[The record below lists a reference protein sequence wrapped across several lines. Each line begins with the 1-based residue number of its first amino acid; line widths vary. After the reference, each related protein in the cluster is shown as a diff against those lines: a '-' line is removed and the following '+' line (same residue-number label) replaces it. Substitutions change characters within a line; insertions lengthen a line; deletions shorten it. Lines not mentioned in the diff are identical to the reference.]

1 MALSV
6 RLGETGSEQEEHG
19 GRVAVENSKATEPES
34 SNLLICESNQERF
47 PS

>member
-6 RLGETGSEQEEHG
+6 RLGETGIEQEEHG
-19 GRVAVENSKATEPES
+19 GRVAVGNSKVTEPAS
-34 SNLLICESNQERF
+34 SNLLICESYQERF